1 MRTTWAAK
9 PDVGGT
15 NTKGF
20 EKGECH
26 MLLDTFGLDGEV
38 AIVTG
43 AGGGLGRALSL
54 ALVEAGAKV
63 VVVDVVEVNG
73 EETVRE
79 IVAAGGEGIFIK
91 ADLTK
96 GDEVKRMAAETAKRF
111 GKIDILVN
119 NAGTVLG
126 KPLIE
131 VEEEE
136 WHRVMDINLTS
147 TFLCSRFAGKYM
159 IERGKGKIINISSN
173 AGIAAATNQSAYCA
187 SKAGVISLTKCLA
200 LEWARYHI
208 NVNAIA
214 PGYIRTALSASALE
228 NEKIASILL
237 KKIPLRRFAEPEDIA
252 PLVIYLASKA
262 SEYMTGETILIDGG
276 HLSHL

>member
-1 MRTTWAAK
+1 
-9 PDVGGT
+9 
-15 NTKGF
+15 
-20 EKGECH
+20 
-26 MLLDTFGLDGEV
+26 MLLDTFSLDGEA

-43 AGGGLGRALSL
+43 AGGGLGRELSL

-63 VVVDVVEVNG
+63 AVVDVVGVSG

-79 IVAAGGEGIFIK
+79 IVGAGGEGIFIK

-96 GDEVKRMAAETAKRF
+96 GDEVRRMVAETAKQF

-119 NAGTVLG
+119 NAGAVLG

-131 VEEEE
+131 VEEAE
-136 WHRVMDINLTS
+136 WRRVMDINLTS

-200 LEWARYHI
+200 LEWAKYHI

-237 KKIPLRRFAEPEDIA
+237 KKIPLRRFAEPKDIA

>member
-1 MRTTWAAK
+1 
-9 PDVGGT
+9 
-15 NTKGF
+15 
-20 EKGECH
+20 

-54 ALVEAGAKV
+54 AFVEAGAKV
-63 VVVDVVEVNG
+63 VVGDVVEGSG
-73 EETVRE
+73 EETVQK
-79 IVAAGGEGIFIK
+79 ILDAGGEGVFIK

-96 GDEVKRMAAETAKRF
+96 SDQVKRMLDETEKRF

-131 VEEEE
+131 VEEAD
-136 WHRVMDINLTS
+136 WRRVMDINLTS
-147 TFLCSRFAGKYM
+147 TFLCSKFAGQHM
-159 IERGKGKIINISSN
+159 IPRGKGKIINVSSN

-187 SKAGVISLTKCLA
+187 SKAAVISLTKCLA
-200 LEWARYHI
+200 LEWAKYDI
-208 NVNAIA
+208 KVNAIA
-214 PGYIRTALSASALE
+214 PGYIRTPLSASALE

-262 SEYMTGETILIDGG
+262 SDYMTG
-276 HLSHL
+276 